1 MAVAG
6 PENKTPLTPE
16 EETLLREQ
24 ILPILK
30 TTLPEGFVN
39 RALQSI
45 KEAAEQSKRKHGMGF
60 GGLLPNSGQ
69 VGVAPISPR
78 DFNLATTWTFRSN
91 WSSSSWQTLISS
103 QTTSKYTHIVVL
115 AYEDLESVPLAMA
128 MKETTGG
135 QEHCII
141 DLTEIHKSDRQIQPI
156 EPYIIA
162 PISVY
167 TLEIFLSSTGYD
179 NFKPY
184 GFTVAPYA
192 FLVSKTFLS

>member
-39 RALQSI
+39 RALTAI

-69 VGVAPISPR
+69 VGVQPVTPR

-91 WSSSSWQTLISS
+91 WSSTTWQTLISS
-103 QTTSKYTHIVVL
+103 QTTSKYTHMVIL
-115 AYEDLESVPLAMA
+115 AYENLEPDPKTLAV
-128 MKETTGG
+128 KETVGG
-135 QEHCII
+135 QEHTII
-141 DLTEIHKSDRQIQPI
+141 DLTEIIKSDRQIQPI

-162 PISVY
+162 PISVF
-167 TLEIFLSSTGYD
+167 TMEVFVTSTGYD
-179 NFKPY
+179 NLKPY
-184 GFTVAPYA
+184 GFVVAPYA
-192 FLVSKTFLS
+192 YLVSKTFLS